1 MTTSRTAAAIA
12 LLATLTGCS
21 LEPTY
26 VRPDAPVPAAWPT
39 GDAYLR
45 QSEADLP
52 SYDWRGVFGDER
64 LRAVIA
70 QALAN
75 NQDLKA
81 AAANMAQA
89 RAQFDVQKAA
99 LLPTVNATA
108 AGTREDIGKGPTT
121 SLSAETGISGY
132 ELDLFGRL
140 RSLNDAAKARYFA
153 SESAARATRLTL
165 VAEVAD
171 AWLACGADSSLLAIA
186 RQTADAARESLRLT
200 QLRYN
205 GGVAPRSDTR
215 QAEIVLR
222 TAESDIA
229 NLTTLVAQDRN
240 NLRLL
245 VGADVDPQNLPG
257 TIDDAAGRITDVPA
271 GLSSAILLRR
281 PDVLE
286 AEWQLRAANAQIG
299 AARAALFP
307 KVSLTGLLGFI
318 SPALSDLFSGGNFTW
333 QAGGVASYPIFSGGA
348 GKANV
353 RASVAQRDA
362 LVAGYRKAIQ
372 SAFTDVAN
380 VLARRGTIDA
390 QLQAAEA
397 GDAAADDNLKL
408 AEMRYRS
415 GVDSYL
421 NVQTA
426 RLARYNAARA
436 LVQIRQTAA
445 TNRVALYRALGGDA
459 SISD

>member
-1 MTTSRTAAAIA
+1 MTAPRSAAALALIA
-12 LLATLTGCS
+12 VLAGCS
-21 LEPTY
+21 LEPAY

-45 QSEADLP
+45 QSEASLP
-52 SYDWRGVFGDER
+52 SYDWRGVFADAR
-64 LRAVIA
+64 LRAVIE

-99 LLPTVNATA
+99 LLPTVNVSA
-108 AGTREDIGKGPTT
+108 AGTREDIGKGPAG
-121 SLSAETGISGY
+121 SVSAEGSLTGY

-165 VAEVAD
+165 IAGVAD
-171 AWLACGADSSLLAIA
+171 AWLGYGADSSLLAVA
-186 RQTADAARESLRLT
+186 HRTADAARESLRLT
-200 QLRYN
+200 QLRYT
-205 GGVAPRSDTR
+205 GGVAPRGDTR

-245 VGADVDPQNLPG
+245 VGADVAAGNLPDS
-257 TIDDAAGRITDVPA
+257 IDDATGQIADVPA
-271 GLSSAILLRR
+271 GLSSEALLRR

-286 AEWQLRAANAQIG
+286 AEWQLRAANAQVG

-307 KVSLTGLLGFI
+307 KVSLTGLLGFV
-318 SPALSDLFSGGNFTW
+318 SPALAGLFSGGNFTW
-333 QAGGVASYPIFSGGA
+333 QAGAAATYPIFSGGA

-353 RASVAQRDA
+353 RASLAQRDA

-390 QLQAAEA
+390 QLKAASA
-397 GDAAADDNLKL
+397 ADAAADDNLKL
-408 AEMRYRS
+408 AELRYRS

-426 RLARYNAARA
+426 RLARYTAART
-436 LVQIRQTAA
+436 LVQVRQTAA
-445 TNRVALYRALGGDA
+445 TNRVALYRALGADA
-459 SISD
+459 SLGS